1 MRTQKLKPLFLDLG
15 GTKTV
20 VASKKTEDLIEIEE
34 LLNLKSLKEIK
45 LEGEGLTLRVYESK
59 NVKNK
64 IHSLFSLKFKFYIS
78 IAGVPFYEGKKIKVL
93 SARFG
98 NFVLSKDKFFVLN
111 DVKSFAFY
119 WANYY
124 DNLLAVQLGTGVNG
138 YFYNKSLLKDFD
150 YLLSFNELG
159 DLKMQKR
166 KAYDWL
172 GGKKNKLVNSSFVR
186 LLNRAEDLF
195 CFKLSRFVDV
205 YFYKKRLVEFLTNLS
220 YLYPFENVVLGGGM
234 VKKLDFSTNKL
245 GYRKIKEFKI
255 IKGNDFIYNIK
266 GLLLARE
273 TFDL

>member
-1 MRTQKLKPLFLDLG
+1 LRPLFLDLG

-20 VASKKTEDLIEIEE
+20 VASTKINDLIEIEE
-34 LLNLKSLKEIK
+34 TLNLKSLKEIE
-45 LEGEGLTLRVYESK
+45 LEDEKLTLRVYESK

-64 IHSLFSLKFKFYIS
+64 IRSLFSLNFKFYIS
-78 IAGVPFYEGKKIKVL
+78 IAGVPFYEDKKIKVL

-124 DNLLAVQLGTGVNG
+124 DNLLAIQLGTGVNG
-138 YFYNKSLLKDFD
+138 YFYNKSLLKNFD

-159 DLKMQKR
+159 DFKMQKR

-186 LLNRAEDLF
+186 LLNRVEDLF
-195 CFKLSRFVDV
+195 CFKLLRFVDV
-205 YFYKKRLVEFLTNLS
+205 DFYKNRLVEFLTNFLQKNCIQS
-220 YLYPFENVVLGGGM
+220 FVNIYLGFTQKQAIQLCCQNWVDSPYI
-234 VKKLDFSTNKL
+234 ST
-245 GYRKIKEFKI
+245 F
-255 IKGNDFIYNIK
+255 
-266 GLLLARE
+266 
-273 TFDL
+273 